1 MSACSQFAETT
12 AGHVLLGGCHRP
24 SGFDNQSE
32 AQLVLKTPEG
42 EMHKVTI
49 KKNRLLATEMECC
62 IVWDPTRPS
71 GPTFDLGS
79 YPCVPAAA
87 RDARFEEQ
95 AEDARKRG
103 CWETLM
109 RIGEVLEGAG
119 SIKHVIADA
128 HGSHSMAS
136 NWIHGLMDRV
146 GLPDDLKRLVP
157 WFKSLRHQDL
167 PACCFPLPIRIG
179 FQGEDPVFFWP
190 GAAHS
195 QKNYVAQLRSPLA
208 SIHFGQ
214 LFVDQSASLELGL
227 FACAY
232 VGADAMSDRQAA
244 MWFPGYVLPF

>member
-1 MSACSQFAETT
+1 
-12 AGHVLLGGCHRP
+12 
-24 SGFDNQSE
+24 
-32 AQLVLKTPEG
+32 
-42 EMHKVTI
+42 MHKVTI

-195 QKNYVAQLRSPLA
+195 QKKLCGSVTKPPCQYPLRP
-208 SIHFGQ
+208 
-214 LFVDQSASLELGL
+214 VVCRPVSLLRARSLCLCLRWCRCNVRPTGGHVVSWIC
-227 FACAY
+227 FA
-232 VGADAMSDRQAA
+232 
-244 MWFPGYVLPF
+244 LLN